1 MPNFCTFPNNI
12 SRNKIETWSLYNLRL
27 PGKYVGGAGGKIEE
41 GKEMQQDI
49 YIYIKQ
55 IPLKFTANI
64 PIYEAICY

>member
-1 MPNFCTFPNNI
+1 M
-12 SRNKIETWSLYNLRL
+12 
-27 PGKYVGGAGGKIEE
+27 GGAGGKIEE

>member
-1 MPNFCTFPNNI
+1 M
-12 SRNKIETWSLYNLRL
+12 
-27 PGKYVGGAGGKIEE
+27 GGAGGKIEE
-41 GKEMQQDI
+41 GKEMEQDIYI